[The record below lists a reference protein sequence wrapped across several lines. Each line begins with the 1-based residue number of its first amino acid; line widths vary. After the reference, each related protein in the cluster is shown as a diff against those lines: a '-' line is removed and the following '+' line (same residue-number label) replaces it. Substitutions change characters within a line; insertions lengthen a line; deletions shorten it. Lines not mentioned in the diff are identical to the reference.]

1 MRKFFLGLA
10 ILATCATINFGLSF
24 EKVEAAENF
33 DADLTSSISEDLN
46 INAEETESKAIKIF
60 IGNPPRHRQPPPPP
74 PRRPAPP
81 PPHFG
86 HRPPPHN
93 YDPPH
98 RHHSPGSPPRHHRPG
113 SRW

>member
-1 MRKFFLGLA
+1 MRKFFRGLA

-60 IGNPPRHRQPPPPP
+60 IGNPPRHHRQPPP
-74 PRRPAPP
+74 PP

-98 RHHSPGSPPRHHRPG
+98 RHHPPGSPPRHHRPG
-113 SRW
+113 PRW